1 MSAWRSPSAPSRADR
16 VSQRLCDAYR
26 EHAAEVA
33 RLERARP
40 SAGATRCAAAVAVEP
55 PVGAAVSESTL
66 PPQWLTAE
74 QLAIYLSV
82 SAETLKYWRAHARGP
97 RYHKIGRRV
106 RYAKADVDSWVATCA
121 VGSPTGVP
129 V

>member
-1 MSAWRSPSAPSRADR
+1 MSAWPSPPAPSR
-16 VSQRLCDAYR
+16 
-26 EHAAEVA
+26 
-33 RLERARP
+33 
-40 SAGATRCAAAVAVEP
+40 AVEP
-55 PVGAAVSESTL
+55 PVEAAVSESTL
-66 PPQWLTAE
+66 PSQWLTAK

-106 RYAKADVDSWVATCA
+106 RYAKADIDSWVATCA